1 MMTSDSDGTLLG
13 SVQRAIALV
22 DVVANAQRPLP
33 VKAIAQASGLTL
45 GTAYNI
51 VRTLVY
57 EGVLAHEPDGLVL
70 GDRFPSLQPQETDG
84 VVLART
90 RATLRHVSQEF
101 GVTACLA
108 RFTDGE
114 VHVVDIVEPP
124 DVPRLDFRVGV
135 QDSAHA
141 SAFGKRILSDLEPED
156 CLDYLSRH
164 PLAKLTKNTVTD
176 QRTLLQHLADYPI
189 ASVDVEESVV
199 GYHCLAVPVHA
210 PGVVGSLAVS
220 APAVAVPVDVS
231 QVVKRMQ
238 AAASRLSLTL
248 GAARLV

>member
-1 MMTSDSDGTLLG
+1 MMTSDGDGTLLG

-51 VRTLVY
+51 VRTLVH
-57 EGVLAHEPDGLVL
+57 EGFLAHEPDGLVL
-70 GDRFPSLQPQETDG
+70 GSRFPSLQPQETDG

-90 RATLRHVSQEF
+90 RATLRQVSQEF
-101 GVTACLA
+101 GVAACLS

-114 VHVVDIVEPP
+114 VYVVDIVEPP
-124 DVPRLDFRVGV
+124 QAPRLDFWVGM

-141 SAFGKRILSDLEPED
+141 SAFGKRILGDLEEED
-156 CLDYLSRH
+156 RLEYLSRH
-164 PLAKLTKNTVTD
+164 PLEKFTKNTITD
-176 QRTLLQHLADYPI
+176 QRTLLQHLAQYPI
-189 ASVDVEESVV
+189 ASVDAEESIA
-199 GYHCLAVPVHA
+199 GYHCLAVPVQA
-210 PGVVGSLAVS
+210 PGVIGSLAVS
-220 APAVAVPVDVS
+220 GPAVAAPVDVS

-248 GAARLV
+248 GRLA